1 MSGGESVK
9 RAQTVYRFATAMAW
23 GLSIGILVISYVAIA
38 IYIGTP
44 WLWFEIVHESGDRTL
59 LATIFFF
66 EHTARELP
74 LDMILG
80 AAVAAAALFAMPRGT
95 GGGSHRRPDRLMLL
109 VLGLVLA
116 TTLSIGGTLYEGG
129 FPMLYEN
136 LMQFPTRPGAPP
148 EWGGH
153 WRYHLL
159 SHVMLMAVAF
169 GLGGVLVW
177 MARGASGRGHFVGVR
192 VFRATVVV
200 FTILTIVFIPN
211 LEPFVDPVVIGH
223 QLRESLT
230 HAIVTI
236 PVAFG
241 VCLFLGKDQWSRDE
255 NGTVPIGGTLAIGIV
270 GVLAGAFL
278 LISGVARSAASQG
291 QSQSLAVLLFPHFF
305 EHTFSYLVAGLT
317 AGVVFER
324 GHSREGR

>member
-1 MSGGESVK
+1 MN
-9 RAQTVYRFATAMAW
+9 RAFTAYRAMAWLAW
-23 GLSIGILVISYVAIA
+23 GLSIGVLAGSFLAIVIYT
-38 IYIGTP
+38 GNP
-44 WLWFEIVHESGDRTL
+44 WPWFELVHESGDRSL
-59 LATIFFF
+59 ISTIFFF
-66 EHTARELP
+66 EHIARELP

-80 AAVAAAALFAMPRGT
+80 AAVAGSALFAMPVGRGQRT
-95 GGGSHRRPDRLMLL
+95 QPHDHRLRLLT
-109 VLGLVLA
+109 LGLAVTA
-116 TTLSIGGTLYEGG
+116 AISIGGTLYVGG
-129 FPMLYEN
+129 LPMLYEN
-136 LMQFPTRPGAPP
+136 LLQFPTRPGAPP

-159 SHVMLMAVAF
+159 SHVMLMAVSL

-177 MARGASGRGHFVGVR
+177 MARGAHGRGNAVGMQ
-192 VFRATVVV
+192 VFRATAVV
-200 FTILTIVFIPN
+200 FAILSVVFLPN
-211 LEPFVDPVVIGH
+211 LQPFIDPVVIGH

-230 HAIVTI
+230 HTFVTI

-241 VCLFLGKDQWSRDE
+241 VCLLLCREHWSRTE
-255 NGTVPIGGTLAIGIV
+255 TGTVAIRSALVIGIF

-317 AGVVFER
+317 AGAVFER
-324 GHSREGR
+324 VRLREDAR